1 MKRVPNHKVDP
12 LFIYPGGTDSRQGLV
27 AEYGAIRKGD
37 VHVEDGGSARPNR
50 WTGMDQGDGKH

>member
-1 MKRVPNHKVDP
+1 VDP